1 MRLYIRAI
9 LKYNGHGMREVEAM
23 QYPMSR
29 RRDLGTYAA
38 VFGAMIAIFAAMH
51 IITGTKTLAYPYP
64 SYLLQA
70 QAWLRGEISIPN
82 YEYLE
87 LAVFDGR
94 CYVSFPPVPSV
105 PMALYALIF
114 GNSVP
119 AGLFQKIY
127 IMIAAA
133 LILSELLR
141 TGRLG
146 RWECA
151 AWSVLFCLGSA
162 MLPISLVG
170 AVWYEAQILA
180 FLFSVSAIIA
190 VRRGHITTAC
200 VCYALAIGCRP
211 FSALLGP
218 VLAVIYLRGAGSLRD
233 KLLRAV
239 PGLLFGIAIACAYAA
254 YNYMRFGDPLEFGHN
269 YLPEFTR
276 ADHGQ
281 LSFAYLWP
289 NLKTFLFGSPVSIG
303 ADGTV
308 SLNLFAFSMFL
319 SCPMILVSLI
329 WFISDIFRRRAD
341 SLDVLIFS
349 MQAANVILL
358 CMHRTLGGYQ
368 FGARYALE
376 LMPLCLLRL
385 LRREK
390 PGRWALILL
399 AVGLIF
405 NFIGGCMV
413 HV

>member
-1 MRLYIRAI
+1 MHSLE
-9 LKYNGHGMREVEAM
+9 N
-23 QYPMSR
+23 R
-29 RRDLGTYAA
+29 RRYIPIYLC
-38 VFGAMIAIFAAMH
+38 VFGAMIAIFVLMH
-51 IITGTKTLAYPYP
+51 IITGTDALAYPYP

-70 QAWLRGEISIPN
+70 QAWLRGEISVPN
-82 YEYLE
+82 YEFLE
-87 LAVFDGR
+87 LALLNGQA
-94 CYVSFPPVPSV
+94 YVSFPPVPSV
-105 PMALYALIF
+105 PMVLYTLIF
-114 GNSVP
+114 GNQVP

-141 TGRLG
+141 AGRLQ

-180 FLFSVSAIIA
+180 FLFSVSAVIA
-190 VRRGHITTAC
+190 IRRGHITTAC

-211 FSALLGP
+211 FAALVGP
-218 VLAVIYLRGAGSLRD
+218 VLAVIYLRGTGTLRE
-233 KLLRAV
+233 KILRAV
-239 PGLLFGIAIACAYAA
+239 PGLLLGIAIACAYAA

-276 ADHGQ
+276 AEHGQ
-281 LSFAYLWP
+281 LSIVYLGQ
-289 NLKTFLFGSPVSIG
+289 NLKDFLFKLPISIDANG
-303 ADGTV
+303 AV
-308 SLNLFAFSMFL
+308 SLNQYGFSLFI
-319 SCPMILVSLI
+319 SCPMILISLI
-329 WFISDIFRRRAD
+329 WFVSDLLRRRAD
-341 SLDVLIFS
+341 FLDMLIFV
-349 MQAANVILL
+349 MQIINVLLL

-376 LMPLCLLRL
+376 LMPFCLCRL

-390 PGRWALILL
+390 PGRWALVLL
-399 AVGLIF
+399 SAGLIF
-405 NFIGGCMV
+405 NLIGGCMV

>member
-1 MRLYIRAI
+1 
-9 LKYNGHGMREVEAM
+9 
-23 QYPMSR
+23 
-29 RRDLGTYAA
+29 
-38 VFGAMIAIFAAMH
+38 
-51 IITGTKTLAYPYP
+51 
-64 SYLLQA
+64 
-70 QAWLRGEISIPN
+70 
-82 YEYLE
+82 
-87 LAVFDGR
+87 
-94 CYVSFPPVPSV
+94 
-105 PMALYALIF
+105 
-114 GNSVP
+114 
-119 AGLFQKIY
+119 
-127 IMIAAA
+127 
-133 LILSELLR
+133 
-141 TGRLG
+141 
-146 RWECA
+146 
-151 AWSVLFCLGSA
+151 
-162 MLPISLVG
+162 
-170 AVWYEAQILA
+170 
-180 FLFSVSAIIA
+180 
-190 VRRGHITTAC
+190 
-200 VCYALAIGCRP
+200 
-211 FSALLGP
+211 
-218 VLAVIYLRGAGSLRD
+218 
-233 KLLRAV
+233 
-239 PGLLFGIAIACAYAA
+239 
-254 YNYMRFGDPLEFGHN
+254 MRFGDPLEFGHN

-289 NLKTFLFGSPVSIG
+289 NLKTFLLGSPVSIG

-319 SCPMILVSLI
+319 SCPMLLVSLI

-341 SLDVLIFS
+341 SLDILIFA